1 MGTSLLKNEM
11 KNKPLSFDQWC
22 WEVDIESKYEAFH
35 DEYGDAA
42 CLLSEYKEKHYQDY
56 LNNFKAENCC

>member
-1 MGTSLLKNEM
+1 M

-22 WEVDIESKYEAFH
+22 WEVDIESKYEAFRN
-35 DEYGDAA
+35 EYGDAA
-42 CLLSEYKEKHYQDY
+42 CLLSEYKERHYQDY